1 MQSAAQQRA
10 ALLERQL
17 DAERTR
23 RGALELRAETA
34 EAERCV
40 AVHSLRR
47 VTAACLPL
55 LSRVAARSDELRLRL
70 SHAECAH
77 AALDAAAA
85 ERGVLASELR
95 AANDEVAAQA
105 AQAQRLR
112 AELQAVRAED
122 AAEIARLWQRINGAA
137 APGGAS

>member
-47 VTAACLPL
+47 VAAACLPL
-55 LSRVAARSDELRLRL
+55 LSRIVRSDELRLRL

-137 APGGAS
+137 APGGAA